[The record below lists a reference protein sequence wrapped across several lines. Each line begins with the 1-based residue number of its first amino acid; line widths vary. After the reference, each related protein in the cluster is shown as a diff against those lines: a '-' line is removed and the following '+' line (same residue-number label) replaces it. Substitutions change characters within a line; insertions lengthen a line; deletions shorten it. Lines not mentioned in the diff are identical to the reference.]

1 MLPSIVSY
9 ARYRYLWL
17 ALLLVAVSV
26 ALYFSQATDAAQPR
40 NGGTWQGYT
49 LGILGALLIVW
60 LSLLGV
66 RKRSYRSSMGRVQG
80 WTSAHVYLGLAL
92 LVIATLHCALQFGLN
107 VHTLAY
113 TLMCLVVLSGIYGL
127 YVYLAL
133 PTSLAAN
140 NAGRDIAASS
150 RELEDLDRQI
160 SRLAARGDGDLR
172 AAVGSALELTRLG
185 GAAWTVLTGRD
196 RSRLRIDGSSVDNRD
211 QAAVIAHLAAR
222 VPRSSQR
229 REAELLNELLD
240 MFGRRQVL
248 LRRLRREAR
257 LRGLM
262 QIWLFFHIP
271 LTVALLAALVVHIL
285 SVFIYW

>member
-17 ALLLVAVSV
+17 ALLLVVVSIV
-26 ALYFSQATDAAQPR
+26 LYFSQAADGAQPR

-49 LGILGALLIVW
+49 LGTVGALLIVW

-66 RKRSYRSSMGRVQG
+66 RKRSYRSAMGNVQG

-113 TLMCLVVLSGIYGL
+113 TLMCLVVVSGIYGL
-127 YVYLAL
+127 YAYLAL
-133 PTSLAAN
+133 PGSMAAN

-150 RELEDLDRQI
+150 KELEDIDRQI
-160 SRLAARGDGDLR
+160 TRTAARGDGDLR
-172 AAVGSALELTRLG
+172 AVVTSALELTRLG
-185 GAAWTVLTGRD
+185 GATWAVLTGRD
-196 RSRLRIDGSSVDNRD
+196 RSRVRIDASAVGNRD
-211 QAAVIAHLAAR
+211 QGAVIEHLAAR
-222 VPRSSQR
+222 VPQASRR

-248 LRRLRREAR
+248 LRRLRRDAR
-257 LRGLM
+257 LRGLL

-271 LTVALLAALVVHIL
+271 LTVALLFALVVHIL

>member
-1 MLPSIVSY
+1 VLPSIVSY

-17 ALLLVAVSV
+17 ALLLIAASIV
-26 ALYFSQATDAAQPR
+26 LYFSQAADGAQPR
-40 NGGTWQGYT
+40 NGGTWQGYA
-49 LGILGALLIVW
+49 LGTLGALLIVW

-66 RKRSYRSSMGRVQG
+66 RKRSYHSTMGNVQG

-113 TLMCLVVLSGIYGL
+113 TLMCLVVVSGIYGL
-127 YVYLAL
+127 YAYLAL
-133 PTSLAAN
+133 PGSMAAN

-150 RELEDLDRQI
+150 QELEDIDRQI
-160 SRLAARGDGDLR
+160 TRTAVRGDGDLR
-172 AAVGSALELTRLG
+172 AVVTSALELTRLG
-185 GAAWTVLTGRD
+185 GATWTVLTGRD
-196 RSRLRIDGSSVDNRD
+196 RSRVRLDTSAVDNRD

-222 VPRSSQR
+222 VPRASR
-229 REAELLNELLD
+229 RQEAELLNELLD

-248 LRRLRREAR
+248 LRRLRRDAR
-257 LRGLM
+257 LRGLL

-271 LTVALLAALVVHIL
+271 LTVALLFALVVHIL